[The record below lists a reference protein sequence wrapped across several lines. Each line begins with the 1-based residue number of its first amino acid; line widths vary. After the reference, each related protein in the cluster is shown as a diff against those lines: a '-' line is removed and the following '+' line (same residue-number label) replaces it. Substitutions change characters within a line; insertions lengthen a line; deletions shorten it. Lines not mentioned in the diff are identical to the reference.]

1 MNRFEGLRGVRVV
14 DCTTGIAGAYA
25 TKLFADAGADV
36 VKLEAPDGDPLRR
49 WSATGADLGGAD
61 GALFR
66 FLHHGKRSVV
76 AAPDD
81 PPAAALVAAADLVVE
96 GFAPALA
103 ARLDWPRRHPS
114 QVVLSITPFGRGGPY
129 DGRPASEL
137 TLQAESGSIS
147 TRGLRGREP
156 FQAGGRIGEWVGG
169 TFAAVAALAALRTA
183 RATGRG
189 EAIDFSLCE
198 CLNTAASNYL
208 DVFHSILGRPEA
220 ALAALPQS
228 VETPSIEMTAD
239 GWVGFC
245 TNSAQQF
252 SDFLL
257 LIERPDL
264 REDRALFAQ
273 LNRIARF
280 DEWQAIVSDFMA
292 KHTTAEIVER
302 ASLLRIPV
310 SPVNDGAGVLA
321 NAHLRA
327 RGAFWRDPTGSF
339 EMPRPPYK
347 IDGETPAPPGPA
359 PAVGEHT
366 NRVGWSAREPDELRS
381 PAARC
386 APVSPAC
393 GELPLAGVRI
403 LDLTAWWAGPSAT
416 HMLATLGADV
426 VHVESVQRP
435 DGMRMVVGM
444 AGARANFWEWSPFY
458 LASNSNKRG
467 LTLNLTDPRGQAIG
481 RRLVAQADAV
491 IENFTP
497 RVLDALGLG
506 WDAIRAA
513 NPRCILVRMPAFGLD
528 GPWRDHTGFA
538 QTMEQM
544 TGMAWLTGH
553 ADDQPRIQRGPCDP
567 LSGMHA
573 TFAFLV
579 ALAER
584 ERTGRGAHVE
594 CTMVEGALNAAAEQ
608 ILEWSAYGR
617 RMERMGNRAPEA
629 APQNLYACAGSMPGA
644 EKWLALSIQS
654 DAHWRALVAWL
665 GTPAWTRDPALA
677 THVARRAAHDAIDA
691 ELRRW
696 FATRDREAAVEA
708 LVAAGIP
715 AAPVRDARLS
725 GDQPQMAARG
735 FYETIEHPVVGRV
748 RFPTVP
754 FRFAGVD
761 HWLRRPAPTLGEHSR
776 EILSEWIGV
785 GPEELDA
792 LARDAI
798 IGTEPVGR

>member
-14 DCTTGIAGAYA
+14 DCTSGIAGAYA

-36 VKLEAPDGDPLRR
+36 VKIEPAGGDPLRR

-76 AAPDD
+76 AEPDD
-81 PPAAALVAAADLVVE
+81 AAAAALVAAADLVVE

-103 ARLDWPRRHPS
+103 ARLDWPRPHPS
-114 QVVLSITPFGRGGPY
+114 LVVLSITPFGRGGPY

-147 TRGLRGREP
+147 SRGLRGREP

-208 DVFHSILGRPEA
+208 DVFHSILGRPAA

-228 VETPSIEMTAD
+228 VETPSIERTAD

-273 LNRIARF
+273 VNRVARLG
-280 DEWQAIVSDFMA
+280 EWQAIVSDFMA

-321 NAHLRA
+321 HEHLRA
-327 RGAFWRDPTGSF
+327 RGAFWRDPTGAF

-347 IDGETPAPPGPA
+347 IDGAMPDAPRPAPQL
-359 PAVGEHT
+359 GEHT
-366 NRVGWSAREPDELRS
+366 GRVEWTARERS
-381 PAARC
+381 VADAPAR
-386 APVSPAC
+386 
-393 GELPLAGVRI
+393 LPLEGVRI

-435 DGMRMVVGM
+435 DGMRMVVGL

-458 LASNSNKRG
+458 LASNTNKRG
-467 LTLNLTDPRGQAIG
+467 LTLNLMDPRGQAIG
-481 RRLVAQADAV
+481 RRLLARADAV

-497 RVLDALGLG
+497 RVLDQLGLG
-506 WDAIRAA
+506 WEAIRAA

-553 ADDQPRIQRGPCDP
+553 RDDQPRIQRGPCDP

-608 ILEWSAYGR
+608 ILEWSTYGR

-629 APQNLYACAGSMPGA
+629 APQNLYACAGSSPGQ
-644 EKWLALSIQS
+644 EQWLALSIASEEQ
-654 DAHWRALVAWL
+654 WRAFVAWL
-665 GTPAWTRDPALA
+665 GAPAWTRDPALA
-677 THVARRAAHDAIDA
+677 THAGRRAAHDAIDT

-696 FATRDREAAVEA
+696 FATRDRDDAVEA
-708 LVAAGIP
+708 LVAAGVP
-715 AAPVRDARLS
+715 AAPVRDGRLS
-725 GDQPQMAARG
+725 GDQPQLAARG

-754 FRFAGVD
+754 FRFASVAR
-761 HWLRRPAPTLGEHSR
+761 WLRRPAPTLGEHSR
-776 EILSEWIGV
+776 EILSEWIGA
-785 GPEELDA
+785 GADELDA